1 MQPLVNL
8 TAILKLA
15 DTCDAL
21 VPVSEPTWKAIK
33 TLWPQHCYGCRHS
46 AELPVMFVPHH
57 YRVDILG
64 LLMPVFEMKK
74 INTESFSN
82 TYDREAVAVTK
93 DQWLA
98 ISQKPQFREFCFGG
112 ESKSVIA
119 RKAWMSN
126 VAPHAYAE
134 WKHQLLALLQKAKP
148 FDNTKYATAD
158 GPPITLFEKFN
169 GEYLVATLDLVHC
182 ASSMGIS
189 LDQHG
194 KCLDFAVKQGA
205 VEEVSIRGH
214 KFLRITE
221 RQL

>member
-1 MQPLVNL
+1 VF
-8 TAILKLA
+8 
-15 DTCDAL
+15 
-21 VPVSEPTWKAIK
+21 
-33 TLWPQHCYGCRHS
+33 G
-46 AELPVMFVPHH
+46 PHH
-57 YRVDILG
+57 YRIDILG
-64 LLMPVFEMKK
+64 LLIPVFEKRG
-74 INTESFSN
+74 INTESFSS
-82 TYDREAVAVTK
+82 TYDREAIVVAK

-98 ISQKPQFREFCFGG
+98 ISQKPEFREFCFGG

-126 VAPHAYAE
+126 VAPHAYGE
-134 WKHQLLALLQKAKP
+134 WKQQLLVLLQKAKP

-182 ASSMGIS
+182 ASAMGIS

-194 KCLDFAVKQGA
+194 KCLDYAVKQGA

-214 KFLRITE
+214 KFLRIKE
-221 RQL
+221 SQL